1 MTLPHYKE
9 KLNFW
14 RDDSGFQM
22 LQGPSCGKEKVT
34 LLGEIIQKNLLPT
47 SSALVVAKSC
57 VFPAQLIFIHCRP
70 HNKNNF
76 AVRDELFKVQIN
88 H

>member
-1 MTLPHYKE
+1 MV
-9 KLNFW
+9 
-14 RDDSGFQM
+14 FQTP
-22 LQGPSCGKEKVT
+22 QGPSYREDKVT
-34 LLGEIIQKNLLPT
+34 LLGGIIQKNLLPT

-76 AVRDELFKVQIN
+76 AARVELFKVQIN